1 MKWHKTNWKRSTF
14 GLRNNLPILRN
25 NSRTLRKQE
34 DLETCSTAQPS
45 YGLTSL
51 EKEIPTH
58 STTFRSLSS
67 VGKLPKNQV
76 FTTLDQKSH
85 ITDFFFHLP
94 TRWASPLN
102 LSGKR
107 NGAPRAPSIGADL
120 SFTEKLSLEPTK
132 IYWFFGIFQVGRD
145 LIIQERYRPSKISY
159 SSMPKPKKLIQS
171 QS

>member
-1 MKWHKTNWKRSTF
+1 
-14 GLRNNLPILRN
+14 
-25 NSRTLRKQE
+25 
-34 DLETCSTAQPS
+34 
-45 YGLTSL
+45 
-51 EKEIPTH
+51 
-58 STTFRSLSS
+58 
-67 VGKLPKNQV
+67 
-76 FTTLDQKSH
+76 
-85 ITDFFFHLP
+85 LP

-107 NGAPRAPSIGADL
+107 NGAPRAPSIGANL

-132 IYWFFGIFQVGRD
+132 IYWFFGIFQVGKD